1 MELTRYDILYKNEA
15 DFWWFKGR
23 RFLLERILKD
33 LPNKSSLKILDT
45 GSCTGYNLHLLNKY
59 GKAYGVD
66 VEKKAVDYCKKRG
79 FKRMYLL
86 KNGMRLPFENN
97 SFDIVTCL
105 DVLEHIVEDGEY
117 LQELKRV
124 LKPKGK
130 LIIFV
135 PAIQLL
141 WSQLDVKSH
150 HQRRYTIPLL
160 KQRAKSAGFFVNEI
174 KYFNYILFWPM
185 LPIRLIQKIP
195 FLKKNEFG
203 SDLIVNSKLTNQLL
217 SLIFAF
223 DVWSTKW
230 FSPPVG
236 VSIFLVA
243 EKRAPSSKKN

>member
-1 MELTRYDILYKNEA
+1 MELRRYDILYKYEA

-23 RFLLERILKD
+23 RILLKRILKS
-33 LPNKSSLKILDT
+33 LNNHSSLKILDT

-66 VEKKAVDYCKKRG
+66 VEKKAVEYCKKRG
-79 FKRMYLL
+79 LKRMTLL
-86 KNGMRLPFENN
+86 KNGMKLPFQNN
-97 SFDIVTCL
+97 SFDVITCL
-105 DVLEHIVEDGEY
+105 DVLEHIEEDEKY
-117 LQELKRV
+117 LHELYRV

-135 PAIQLL
+135 PAIKLL

-150 HQRRYTIPLL
+150 HQTRYTISTLKNKIRKTKFLL
-160 KQRAKSAGFFVNEI
+160 KEI

-185 LPIRLIQKIP
+185 LPVRLIQKLP
-195 FLKKNEFG
+195 FFKSNEFG
-203 SDLIVNSKLTNQLL
+203 SELIVNNKLINKLL
-217 SLIFAF
+217 FYIFAF

-236 VSIFLVA
+236 VSIFLIA
-243 EKRAPSSKKN
+243 EKRST

>member
-1 MELTRYDILYKNEA
+1 MELQRYDILYKNEA

-23 RFLLERILKD
+23 RILLERILKD

-66 VEKKAVDYCKKRG
+66 VEKKAVEYCKKRG
-79 FKRMYLL
+79 FERMSLL
-86 KNGMRLPFENN
+86 KNGMKLPFKDN
-97 SFDIVTCL
+97 SFDVITCL
-105 DVLEHIVEDGEY
+105 DVLEHIKEDENY
-117 LQELKRV
+117 LKELNRV

-141 WSQLDVKSH
+141 WSQLDVKSY
-150 HQRRYTIPLL
+150 HQRRYTISELN
-160 KQRAKSAGFFVNEI
+160 KKAKKTKFLINEI

-185 LPIRLIQKIP
+185 LPFRLIQKLP
-195 FLKKNEFG
+195 FFKKNEFG
-203 SDLIVNSKLTNQLL
+203 SDLIVNNKLINQLL
-217 SLIFAF
+217 YFIFAF
-223 DVWSTKW
+223 DIWSTKW
-230 FSPPVG
+230 FSPPIG

-243 EKRAPSSKKN
+243 EKR

>member
-1 MELTRYDILYKNEA
+1 MELSRYDILYKNEA

-23 RFLLERILKD
+23 RILLERILKNIPD
-33 LPNKSSLKILDT
+33 KSLLKILDT

-66 VEKKAVDYCKKRG
+66 VEKKAVEYCKKRG
-79 FKRMYLL
+79 FERMTLL
-86 KNGMRLPFENN
+86 KNGMKLPFKSN

-105 DVLEHIVEDGEY
+105 DVLEHIKEDGDY
-117 LQELKRV
+117 LKELSRV

-141 WSQLDVKSH
+141 WSQLDVKSY
-150 HQRRYTIPLL
+150 HQRRYTISELN
-160 KQRAKSAGFFVNEI
+160 KKAKKTKFYIKEI

-185 LPIRLIQKIP
+185 LPFRLIQKLP
-195 FLKKNEFG
+195 FFKKNEFG
-203 SDLIVNSKLTNQLL
+203 SDLIVNNKLINQLL
-217 SLIFAF
+217 YFIFAF

-243 EKRAPSSKKN
+243 EKR